1 VRVNIREKGG
11 AMLQLFEEVFAGRSV
26 VDFQY
31 GKIDPHQAWP
41 VFGFV
46 LADGERD
53 ELLSR
58 LQEAGYEASLA
69 DETPSV
75 KFRAIPCDPAILTH
89 PVFLEIDFYE
99 REGALRA
106 FLHDV
111 VRGEANLCYFN
122 YRYSG
127 ERVGRALIALEFDTA
142 GHRDGFCK
150 DLPFQ
155 GSGYRRARIL
165 TVEEAR
171 WLVPHRTKK

>member
-1 VRVNIREKGG
+1 
-11 AMLQLFEEVFAGRSV
+11 MLGLFEKAFDGMSV

-31 GKIDPHQAWP
+31 GKIDSDQAWP

-46 LADGERD
+46 LTDAEFG
-53 ELLSR
+53 ELLAR
-58 LQEAGYEASLA
+58 LKAGGYEASGV

-75 KFRAIPCDPAILTH
+75 RFRAITCDPSSLTH

-127 ERVGRALIALEFDTA
+127 ERIGRALIALEFDTES
-142 GHRDGFCK
+142 HRDDFCG
-150 DLPFQ
+150 DLPFK

-165 TVEEAR
+165 TKEEER
-171 WLVPHRTKK
+171 WLVP